1 MSQPL
6 NLWKLVL
13 IFSKKYFDHEC
24 LLRHFIWMLQ
34 QVYVGG
40 QAAYHVIGNQGPQHV
55 QPGVVQSYPYAV
67 AGLYTDYF
75 YFIIF

>member
-1 MSQPL
+1 
-6 NLWKLVL
+6 
-13 IFSKKYFDHEC
+13 
-24 LLRHFIWMLQ
+24 MLQ